1 MPSTR
6 VQRNPTPMKTLL
18 TICLSLALATAPSI
32 FADDFQSD
40 GVKIHYTIAGKGAP
54 VILIHGVF
62 ATAQWNW
69 GLPGVI
75 AELAKTRQVI
85 ALDCRG
91 HGQSDKPA
99 AADAYGIKMVQDV
112 VRLMDHLKIPQ
123 ADVAGYSMGGMITM
137 KLLVL
142 HPDRVRSAMLGGMGW
157 LKEGS
162 LLKEFWANIG
172 AGKRAAGN
180 NAWEACM
187 KGIAELAV
195 AEKEVRDIKVPF
207 AVVVGDRDPCKALY
221 VDPLREVRP
230 DVPVKVIE
238 EAGHITCI
246 FKPGFKKSVNEL
258 LAQPG
263 R

>member
-1 MPSTR
+1 
-6 VQRNPTPMKTLL
+6 MKTLPF
-18 TICLSLALATAPSI
+18 ICLSLALAAAQSV

-40 GVKIHYTIAGKGAP
+40 GVKIHYTVTGSGAP
-54 VILIHGVF
+54 VILIHGLF

-91 HGQSDKPA
+91 HGQSDKPGA
-99 AADAYGIKMVQDV
+99 AGAYGIKMVEDV

-123 ADVAGYSMGGMITM
+123 ADVAGYSMGGMIAM

-142 HPDRVRSAMLGGMGW
+142 HPERIRSAVLGGMGW
-157 LKEGS
+157 LQGGG
-162 LLKEFWANIG
+162 LLQGFWANIDN
-172 AGKRAAGN
+172 GKPAAGN
-180 NAWEACM
+180 GAGAACM
-187 KGIAELAV
+187 KGFAEFAV
-195 AEKEVRDIKVPF
+195 TENQLRDIKVPL
-207 AVVVGDRDPCKALY
+207 AVVVGHRDPCKALY
-221 VDPLREVRP
+221 VDPLRKVRP

-238 EAGHITCI
+238 DAGHVSCLL
-246 FKPGFKKSVNEL
+246 KPGFKSAVNDL
-258 LAQPG
+258 LAPAG